1 MDLRLAIR
9 IPCHFVFIDWSS
21 GCFVCSWYLK
31 WSKLI
36 TLLMMLISSHRST
49 NVLLVNCFQVVTEQ
63 IRIASR
69 TERST
74 MTQIRRAYTVHGY
87 DLPTG
92 VPPNQ
97 QRTHLIGLLLGT
109 CDALIEA
116 GRGEDDGG
124 DSS

>member
-1 MDLRLAIR
+1 
-9 IPCHFVFIDWSS
+9 
-21 GCFVCSWYLK
+21 
-31 WSKLI
+31 
-36 TLLMMLISSHRST
+36 
-49 NVLLVNCFQVVTEQ
+49 
-63 IRIASR
+63 
-69 TERST
+69 